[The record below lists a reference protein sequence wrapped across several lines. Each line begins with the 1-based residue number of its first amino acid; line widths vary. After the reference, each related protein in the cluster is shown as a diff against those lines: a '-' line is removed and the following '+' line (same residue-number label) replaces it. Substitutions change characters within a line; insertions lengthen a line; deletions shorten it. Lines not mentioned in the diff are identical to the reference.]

1 MADPQKPMAVAP
13 PVAAPVPPAP
23 VAPVLAAPVPAAP
36 VAGPAMAM
44 PVTDGSDHADV
55 FDAAVESGDAKT
67 LKSLTTSPNPD
78 VASAAK
84 TKVAV
89 IEKNSPLVRHLAP
102 IEVSTP
108 EGRLEIEKT
117 YQTLNNREEAQAK
130 GWTTIKDSP
139 QVGTA
144 LLRFVMGDKLGALR
158 QITGGDVKA
167 DTEYDDNGNML
178 IVNRNE
184 LGQIDSVFD
193 KSGNMISREDYAA
206 RGGSRA
212 LADTL
217 YRERQ
222 KQEQKAYVESYIKST
237 EDQNNASGALKS
249 AADYSKEMA
258 ELSKDFKNLSTQ
270 NSELLSG
277 FNTSTLNFQT
287 NLNDTIG
294 VLNSA
299 SSNKDKNLS
308 AGQAKEVEAA
318 TGTALNAIVKYV
330 GKDQF
335 TINGKETV
343 SASELAQ
350 RTKQTSSSKTIER
363 SVNQAR
369 DNVAQQMRINQA
381 VLDSKTATSD
391 EKRQAE
397 LQNQQLSKFDRYFD
411 LAGMREKIYVDNK
424 EKTPSF
430 VQLPTRLP
438 NIADQTSR
446 LRLNALQGEYAS
458 AQMDAFLKWKE
469 SQLRQERAVN
479 PNFVP
484 EPGRYEAQWT
494 KQQQFIDL
502 EDKYRLM
509 VRGVLSET
517 PVIGPNVNPAT
528 LSTGAVTGAQA
539 NQNETG
545 VPPPKAGG
553 GRSDQFKV
561 LPNAP
566 AANNEGFKVRRKK

>member
-1 MADPQKPMAVAP
+1 MADPQQPMAVAP
-13 PVAAPVPPAP
+13 PVTAPVPPAP
-23 VAPVLAAPVPAAP
+23 VAPVPAAP
-36 VAGPAMAM
+36 VAGPAMPTPA
-44 PVTDGSDHADV
+44 TDGSDHPDV
-55 FDAAVESGDAKT
+55 FDAAIENGDAKT

-84 TKVAV
+84 AKVAV
-89 IEKNSPLVRHLAP
+89 IEKNSPLARHLAP

-108 EGRLEIEKT
+108 EGRLEIAKT

-178 IVNRNE
+178 VVNRNE
-184 LGQIDSVFD
+184 LGQIDSIFD
-193 KSGNMISREDYAA
+193 KDGNMISRQDYAA
-206 RGGSRA
+206 RGGSRP

-217 YRERQ
+217 FRERQ
-222 KQEQKAYVESYIKST
+222 KQEQKAFVESYIKDT
-237 EDQNNASGALKS
+237 EGQNKASSALSS
-249 AADYSKEMA
+249 AAGYSKEMA
-258 ELSKDFKNLSTQ
+258 ELSKDFKNLTTQ
-270 NSELLSG
+270 NAELLAG
-277 FNTSTLNFQT
+277 FNTSVLNYSSNIGETVGTLNS
-287 NLNDTIG
+287 L
-294 VLNSA
+294 A
-299 SSNKDKNLS
+299 SSKGKDLS
-308 AGQAKEVEAA
+308 ADQAKSVEAA
-318 TGTALNAIVKYV
+318 TGSALGAIVKYV

-343 SASELAQ
+343 SASDLAQ
-350 RTKQTSSSKTIER
+350 RTKQTSSSKTIDR
-363 SVNQAR
+363 SVSQAR

-381 VLDSKTATSD
+381 VLESKTATPD

-411 LAGMREKIYVDNK
+411 LAGMREKIYADNK
-424 EKTPSF
+424 EKTPAF

-438 NIADQTSR
+438 NVADQTSR

-469 SQLRQERAVN
+469 SQLRQEREVN
-479 PNFVP
+479 PKFVP
-484 EPGRYEAQWT
+484 EPGRYEAQWP
-494 KQQQFIDL
+494 KQQQFLDL

-517 PVIGPNVNPAT
+517 PSIGPNVNPAT
-528 LSTGAVTGAQA
+528 LSTGSVTGAQA

-553 GRSDQFKV
+553 SRSDQFKV

-566 AANNEGFKVRRKK
+566 AANNEGFKVRRSK

>member
-1 MADPQKPMAVAP
+1 MADPQQPMAVAP

-23 VAPVLAAPVPAAP
+23 VAPVAAAPAAN
-36 VAGPAMAM
+36 GPATSIPA
-44 PVTDGSDHADV
+44 TDGSDHADA
-55 FDAAVESGDAKT
+55 FEAAVETGDAKS
-67 LKSLTTSPNPD
+67 LKALTTSPNPD

-84 TKVAV
+84 DKVAV
-89 IEKNSPLVRHLAP
+89 IEKNAPLARHLAP

-108 EGRLEIEKT
+108 EGRLEIAKT
-117 YQTLNNREEAQAK
+117 YQTLNSREEAQAK
-130 GWTTIKDSP
+130 GWSTIKDSP

-167 DTEYDDNGNML
+167 ETEYDDNGNML
-178 IVNRNE
+178 VVNRNE

-193 KSGNMISREDYAA
+193 KDGNMISRQDYAA

-212 LADTL
+212 LEHTL
-217 YRERQ
+217 ARKRQ
-222 KQEQKAYVESYIKST
+222 EQEQKAYVESYIKDT
-237 EDQNNASGALKS
+237 ENQNKASSALNS
-249 AADYSKEMA
+249 ASVYSKEMS
-258 ELSKDFKNLSTQ
+258 ELSKDFKNLSTP
-270 NSELLSG
+270 NSELLAG
-277 FNTSTLNFQT
+277 FNTS
-287 NLNDTIG
+287 
-294 VLNSA
+294 VLNYSSNLGETVGTLTSLA
-299 SSNKDKNLS
+299 SSKGKDLS
-308 AGQAKEVEAA
+308 ADQAKSVEAA
-318 TGTALNAIVKYV
+318 TGSALGAIVKYV

-343 SASELAQ
+343 SASDLAQ
-350 RTKQTSSSKTIER
+350 RTKQTSSSKTIDR

-381 VLDSKTATSD
+381 VLDSKTATTD
-391 EKRQAE
+391 EKKQAE
-397 LQNQQLSKFDRYFD
+397 IQNQQLAKFDRYFD
-411 LAGMREKIYVDNK
+411 LAGMREKIYADNK

-446 LRLNALQGEYAS
+446 LRLNAIQGEYAS
-458 AQMDAFLKWKE
+458 AQMDEFLKWKDD
-469 SQLRQERAVN
+469 QLKKEREIN
-479 PNFVP
+479 TKFVP
-484 EPGRYEAQWT
+484 EPGRYEAQWP
-494 KQQQFIDL
+494 KQKRFLEL
-502 EDKYRLM
+502 EDEYRNKA
-509 VRGVLSET
+509 RNILSEK

-553 GRSDQFKV
+553 SRADQFKV

-566 AANNEGFKVRRKK
+566 AANNEGFKVRRSK